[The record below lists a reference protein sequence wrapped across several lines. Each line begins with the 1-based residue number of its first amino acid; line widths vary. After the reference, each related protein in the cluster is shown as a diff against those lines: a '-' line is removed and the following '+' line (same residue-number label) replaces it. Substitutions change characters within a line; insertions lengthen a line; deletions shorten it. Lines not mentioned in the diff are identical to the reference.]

1 MLHGLIRP
9 LEAHSV
15 TLKGEDL
22 AEVRA
27 QLTAQAPAGWD
38 LVSAMATMEK
48 AGSMRSVEGKFLRRD
63 GIREIEDDDMA
74 ALESQVPEGW
84 QLLSVWRA
92 S

>member
-1 MLHGLIRP
+1 MLIGLIRP
-9 LEAHSV
+9 IEAHTV

-27 QLTAQAPAGWD
+27 QLTAQAPDGWD

-48 AGSMRSVEGKFLRRD
+48 AGAMRSVEGKFLRRD
-63 GIREIEDDDMA
+63 GVREIEAEDMT

-84 QLLSVWRA
+84 QMLSVRKA
-92 S
+92 

>member
-1 MLHGLIRP
+1 MLIGLIRP
-9 LEAHSV
+9 VENHTV

-48 AGSMRSVEGKFLRRD
+48 AGSMRSVEGKFQRRD
-63 GIREIEDDDMA
+63 GMQEIEAENMD
-74 ALESQVPEGW
+74 ALQTKVPEGW
-84 QLLSVWRA
+84 QLLSVRTV
-92 S
+92 

>member
-38 LVSAMATMEK
+38 LVSAMATM
-48 AGSMRSVEGKFLRRD
+48 
-63 GIREIEDDDMA
+63 
-74 ALESQVPEGW
+74 
-84 QLLSVWRA
+84 
-92 S
+92 